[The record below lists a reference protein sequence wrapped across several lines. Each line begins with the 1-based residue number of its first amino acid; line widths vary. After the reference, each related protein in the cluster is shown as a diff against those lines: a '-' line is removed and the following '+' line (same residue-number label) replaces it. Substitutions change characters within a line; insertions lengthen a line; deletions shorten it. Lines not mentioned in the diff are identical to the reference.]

1 MSTRL
6 GLTLLEVLLATVI
19 LAGAL
24 AALSQ
29 LSTNGV
35 NAALRTDLETTA
47 AVMCQTRLDEL
58 LATSE
63 AITTGRKVV
72 FHERPEW
79 SWVAEVSAGPNASL
93 ALLAVTVQGS
103 ENWNAGARFR
113 LSRLVRRT
121 RLTVGSHAED
131 AL

>member
-1 MSTRL
+1 
-6 GLTLLEVLLATVI
+6 VI

-24 AALSQ
+24 TALSQ

-47 AVMCQTRLDEL
+47 AVLCQTRLDEL

-63 AITTGRKVV
+63 TITTGRKVA
-72 FHERPEW
+72 FHDRPEW
-79 SWVAEVSAGPNASL
+79 SWVAEVLAGPNASL
-93 ALLAVTVQGS
+93 ALLVVTVEGS
-103 ENWNAGARFR
+103 ENGNAGTTFR

-121 RLTVGSHAED
+121 RFTVGSHAED
-131 AL
+131 TL